1 MLSLPSPFLW
11 QRSIIHHGT
20 HPVSPNKASGLS
32 SCSRLAAIPR
42 WSDLVGSWPS
52 LILMLAVSLDLH
64 ISPSDLLNKLHYQL
78 VAFSKS
84 LPQIPIFLPI
94 WMQIFPFM
102 GSLYS
107 TSLPAG
113 TQTSPAVYIVCG
125 SHKEWLDFFLDQSLF
140 IPLEFVFRS
149 DFLS

>member
-1 MLSLPSPFLW
+1 MLSLPSFFLW
-11 QRSIIHHGT
+11 QRSIINHGT

-42 WSDLVGSWPS
+42 WSDFVGSWPS
-52 LILMLAVSLDLH
+52 LILMLAVLGLDLH
-64 ISPSDLLNKLHYQL
+64 ISSFDLLNNLHYQL
-78 VAFSKS
+78 VAFS
-84 LPQIPIFLPI
+84 LPQTPIFLPI

-102 GSLYS
+102 GSFYS
-107 TSLPAG
+107 TSLG

-140 IPLEFVFRS
+140 IPLEFVLRS